1 MVDDDRVVHK
11 LCDCRDRA
19 AHAACLERWVETS
32 RSSEC
37 PVCRTTY
44 TGEIGAALR
53 HLAFRARH
61 VRALAR
67 VTLLVGSAGTLTLLA
82 VLVARTHDGGRKA
95 VTEGVTIGAMLAAM
109 YVCALTV
116 SCYAALSGAGDPVLV

>member
-1 MVDDDRVVHK
+1 MTECYVCMVDDDRVVHK

-82 VLVARTHDGGRKA
+82 VLVAQTDSCVRETVVVVA
-95 VTEGVTIGAMLAAM
+95 IGA
-109 YVCALTV
+109 VLTSLHV
-116 SCYAALSGAGDPVLV
+116 YAALSNDSVLV